1 MILVIAERF
10 IKMLKSKIYKRMTD
24 NDSKSYLP
32 YLNKI
37 LVYVITYLNKILV
50 YVIILIIIL
59 LTKNPLMLIILF
71 RLKTYRKAYKF
82 KLNDRVRTTKYKNI
96 SIKVI
101 LKILQEKYL
110 LLILF

>member
-1 MILVIAERF
+1 MISVIAERF

-37 LVYVITYLNKILV
+37 LVNA
-50 YVIILIIIL
+50 IILIIIL
-59 LTKNPLMLIILF
+59 LIKNPLMLIILF
-71 RLKTYRKAYKF
+71 RLRM
-82 KLNDRVRTTKYKNI
+82 RTTNYKNI
-96 SIKVI
+96 SIKII

-110 LLILF
+110 LSILF

>member
-1 MILVIAERF
+1 MISVIAERF

-37 LVYVITYLNKILV
+37 LVNA
-50 YVIILIIIL
+50 IILIIIL
-59 LTKNPLMLIILF
+59 LIKNPLMLIILF
-71 RLKTYRKAYKF
+71 RLRM
-82 KLNDRVRTTKYKNI
+82 RTTNYKNI

>member
-1 MILVIAERF
+1 MISVIAERF

-37 LVYVITYLNKILV
+37 FVNA
-50 YVIILIIIL
+50 IILIIIL
-59 LTKNPLMLIILF
+59 SIKNPLMLIILF

-110 LLILF
+110 LSILF

>member
-1 MILVIAERF
+1 MISVIAEWF

-37 LVYVITYLNKILV
+37 LVNAIIL
-50 YVIILIIIL
+50 VIILLI
-59 LTKNPLMLIILF
+59 KNPLMLIILF
-71 RLKTYRKAYKF
+71 RLRM
-82 KLNDRVRTTKYKNI
+82 RTTNYKNI
-96 SIKVI
+96 SIKII

-110 LLILF
+110 LSILF

>member
-1 MILVIAERF
+1 MISVIAERF

-37 LVYVITYLNKILV
+37 LVNAIIL
-50 YVIILIIIL
+50 VIILLI
-59 LTKNPLMLIILF
+59 KNPLMLIILF
-71 RLKTYRKAYKF
+71 RLRM
-82 KLNDRVRTTKYKNI
+82 RTTNYKNI
-96 SIKVI
+96 SIKII

-110 LLILF
+110 LSILF

>member
-1 MILVIAERF
+1 MISVIAERF

-37 LVYVITYLNKILV
+37 LVNA
-50 YVIILIIIL
+50 IILIIIL
-59 LTKNPLMLIILF
+59 LIKNPLMLIILF
-71 RLKTYRKAYKF
+71 RLRM
-82 KLNDRVRTTKYKNI
+82 RTTNYKNI
-96 SIKVI
+96 SIKII

-110 LLILF
+110 LSILL

>member
-1 MILVIAERF
+1 MISVIAERF

-37 LVYVITYLNKILV
+37 LVNAIIL
-50 YVIILIIIL
+50 VIILLI
-59 LTKNPLMLIILF
+59 KNPLMLIILL
-71 RLKTYRKAYKF
+71 RLRM
-82 KLNDRVRTTKYKNI
+82 RTTNYKNI
-96 SIKVI
+96 SIKII

-110 LLILF
+110 LSILF

>member
-1 MILVIAERF
+1 MISVIAERF

-37 LVYVITYLNKILV
+37 LVNA
-50 YVIILIIIL
+50 IILIIIL
-59 LTKNPLMLIILF
+59 LIKNPLMLIILF
-71 RLKTYRKAYKF
+71 RLRM
-82 KLNDRVRTTKYKNI
+82 RTTNYKNI
-96 SIKVI
+96 PIKII

-110 LLILF
+110 LSILF

>member
-37 LVYVITYLNKILV
+37 LVNA
-50 YVIILIIIL
+50 IILIIIL
-59 LTKNPLMLIILF
+59 LIKNPLMLIILF
-71 RLKTYRKAYKF
+71 RLRM
-82 KLNDRVRTTKYKNI
+82 RTTNYKNI
-96 SIKVI
+96 SIKII

-110 LLILF
+110 LSILF